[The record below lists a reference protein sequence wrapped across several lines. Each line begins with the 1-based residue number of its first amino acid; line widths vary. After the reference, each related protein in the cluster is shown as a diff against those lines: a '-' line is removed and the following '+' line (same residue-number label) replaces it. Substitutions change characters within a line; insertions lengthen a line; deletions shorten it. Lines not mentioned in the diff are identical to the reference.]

1 MLAKCF
7 WSLCASDECTT
18 CVFFCACAN
27 RWDYLILTGAAAIW
41 VMAQVQNIALLPDHN
56 IFKILPCFSIPVL
69 KLSHCSTSNEDLSET
84 QHAAFKLC
92 YLPPTDELLLLYL
105 CNICNSSCVLTAD
118 ITVSTAASTCPGP
131 IFLVYWHQILSSR
144 SWSRDSILPTQFLSP
159 TLSIY
164 LLLISCPHTTEGFAT
179 VRTVL
184 LWRPSYVSKAK
195 VTPGLVSQRVVYSKH
210 NKN

>member
-1 MLAKCF
+1 MHH
-7 WSLCASDECTT
+7 LCLFLCLCQQVRLPYSDRGCSNLGNGTSTEHCSATRSQH
-18 CVFFCACAN
+18 F
-27 RWDYLILTGAAAIW
+27 
-41 VMAQVQNIALLPDHN
+41 QNIAMFFN
-56 IFKILPCFSIPVL
+56 SCVYVL

-92 YLPPTDELLLLYL
+92 YLPPMDELLLLYL
-105 CNICNSSCVLTAD
+105 CNICNSSCVFTAD

-164 LLLISCPHTTEGFAT
+164 LLLINCPHTTEGFAT
-179 VRTVL
+179 VPTVL